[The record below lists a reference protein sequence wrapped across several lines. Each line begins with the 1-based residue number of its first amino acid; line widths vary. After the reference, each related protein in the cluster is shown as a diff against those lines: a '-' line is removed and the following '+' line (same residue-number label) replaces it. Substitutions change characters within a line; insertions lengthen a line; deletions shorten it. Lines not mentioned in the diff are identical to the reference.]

1 MENAS
6 LATLSNRRQ
15 TLNDFL
21 QQYGQSVSVDELEE
35 YLKHWQ
41 VETEKQMMD
50 FLDLEEV
57 RELDTKRLKIQYHE
71 GIYAGGDTLHL
82 QPAKIQ
88 PEPLLKPQHP
98 AEALDERSR
107 EVVEGRG
114 TLL

>member
-1 MENAS
+1 MRRERNS
-6 LATLSNRRQ
+6 CATKHGLGF
-15 TLNDFL
+15 TP
-21 QQYGQSVSVDELEE
+21 EE
-35 YLKHWQ
+35 AEYY
-41 VETEKQMMD
+41 V
-50 FLDLEEV
+50 EEV

-107 EVVEGRG
+107 EVVEEAEIHEGEAAE
-114 TLL
+114 